1 MVGATSS
8 NDGRPM
14 TTPAPHNPDSTRPAN
29 DLDAHWRDTLE
40 QAPYYKAGYTFDD
53 YAPAY
58 RAGRDA
64 RAKAGGKSWAE
75 AENALRADWHR
86 LKGGSR
92 LSWEE
97 ASAACQAAWFHETQA
112 SVPPSAT

>member
-1 MVGATSS
+1 
-8 NDGRPM
+8 M
-14 TTPAPHNPDSTRPAN
+14 TTPAPQNPHTIKPA
-29 DLDAHWRDTLE
+29 DDPDAHWRETLA

-58 RAGRDA
+58 RAGREA
-64 RAKAGGKSWAE
+64 PGKYAGKSWAD
-75 AENALRADWHR
+75 AENALRADWER

-97 ASAACQAAWFHETQA
+97 ASAACQAAWYHETQA
-112 SVPPSAT
+112 TPPSSAT

>member
-1 MVGATSS
+1 
-8 NDGRPM
+8 M
-14 TTPAPHNPDSTRPAN
+14 TTPAPTNPNSTRPAN
-29 DLDAHWRDTLE
+29 DTDAHWRDTLE
-40 QAPYYKAGYTFDD
+40 RAPYYKAGYTFDD

-64 RAKAGGKSWAE
+64 ARAGGKSWAE
-75 AENALRADWHR
+75 SENALRADWHR

-97 ASAACQAAWFHETQA
+97 ASAACQAAWYHETQA